1 LCKNE
6 PLFAR
11 PSDAQQKV
19 AILAIYPRELRWEQ
33 KDFAEFQLA
42 QSELKALGK

>member
-1 LCKNE
+1 VQDLCKNE

-19 AILAIYPRELRWEQ
+19 AILAIYAGELR
-33 KDFAEFQLA
+33 LI
-42 QSELKALGK
+42 